1 MNLREKTT
9 YIKVFDWL
17 RINESIP
24 ERWKVIIK
32 ENYENATN
40 LIVHDHHLVKSSRV
54 ITLDKLTYIL
64 IYTDT

>member
-40 LIVHDHHLVKSSRV
+40 LIVHGHHLVKSSRV

-64 IYTDT
+64 IYIDT

>member
-54 ITLDKLTYIL
+54 ITLDKHIS
-64 IYTDT
+64 

>member
-64 IYTDT
+64 IYIDT

>member
-32 ENYENATN
+32 ENYENVTN

-64 IYTDT
+64 IYIDT

>member
-40 LIVHDHHLVKSSRV
+40 LIVRDHHLVKSSRV

-64 IYTDT
+64 IYIDT